1 MKSNEIFKTTLTAFK
16 DSFITN
22 NKIGIRVN
30 FQYPFGTLPKNEFTI
45 NTSLKPEDDNVASD
59 VSIPTG
65 DNKYYTEVNCGYNKQ
80 QSASSNPQGVIDS
93 ITQELT
99 SAKLQQAIIL
109 SEIVGKPRSKTRR
122 QRRRF

>member
-1 MKSNEIFKTTLTAFK
+1 MKSNEIFKSTLTALK

-22 NKIGIRVN
+22 DKIGLRVN

-45 NTSLKPEDDNVASD
+45 STSLRPEDDNGASD
-59 VSIPTG
+59 VSIPVG
-65 DNKYYTEVNCGYNKQ
+65 DNKDYTEANSSYNKQ

-99 SAKLQQAIIL
+99 SVKLQQAIIL